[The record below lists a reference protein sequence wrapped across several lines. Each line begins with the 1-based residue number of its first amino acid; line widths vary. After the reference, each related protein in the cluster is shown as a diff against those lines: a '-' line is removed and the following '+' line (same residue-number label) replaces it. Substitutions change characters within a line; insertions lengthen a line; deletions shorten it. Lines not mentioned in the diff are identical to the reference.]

1 VKRFALTLL
10 LAGALVPAL
19 AQADRAPTKRE
30 KAAIARAAD
39 VPKRCLRVRVSTVN
53 RRWASAY
60 RRNAR
65 EGCERWQADG
75 VAVFK
80 RRKTGGWKFVVAGS
94 SFECPVP
101 RVPPAVVKDLDIPC
115 F

>member
-1 VKRFALTLL
+1 M
-10 LAGALVPAL
+10 
-19 AQADRAPTKRE
+19 
-30 KAAIARAAD
+30 
-39 VPKRCLRVRVSTVN
+39 
-53 RRWASAY
+53 
-60 RRNAR
+60 
-65 EGCERWQADG
+65 
-75 VAVFK
+75 AVFK